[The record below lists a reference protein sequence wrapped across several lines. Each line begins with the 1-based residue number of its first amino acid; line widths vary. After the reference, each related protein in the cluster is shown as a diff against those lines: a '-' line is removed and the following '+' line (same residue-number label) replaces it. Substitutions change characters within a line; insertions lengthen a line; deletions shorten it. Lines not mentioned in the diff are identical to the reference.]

1 MKKTIIKTISVA
13 LVFVLTLAVLS
24 SCGWYPFG
32 DPSIF
37 PEGYTGGFGIGYGSM
52 LEYYW
57 VETYEECIEAIELL
71 KSHGSTFEETAIFSY
86 EGDLFDTKYCFKI
99 DGSKSEYV
107 KYGDNPFDRRGANVR
122 VESYAFF
129 EDVTIDEL
137 VYSYVDFYKVSYLTQ
152 NDYFEENNS
161 AIDFSTV
168 ELVYKWDE
176 YYKAYFAYYN
186 ENHIFCVYSYNE
198 NNPSDDSIKAI
209 LSSIEVVKGNK

>member
-1 MKKTIIKTISVA
+1 MKKSIIKTISAV
-13 LVFVLTLAVLS
+13 LVFVLSMLALS

-57 VETYEECIEAIELL
+57 VETYEECVEAIELL

-99 DGSKSEYV
+99 DGRKAHYV
-107 KYGDNPFDRRGANVR
+107 KYGDNPYDRFAEDVR

-129 EDVTIDEL
+129 EDVTIEEI
-137 VYSYVDFYKVSYLTQ
+137 VYSNVEFYKASYITQ
-152 NDYFEENNS
+152 TDYFEKNNS

-168 ELVYKWDE
+168 ELNYEWDD
-176 YYKAYFAYYN
+176 YFKSYFAYY
-186 ENHIFCVYSYNE
+186 EEKHILSVCSYSD
-198 NNPSDDSIKAI
+198 NNLSDDSIKAI
-209 LSSIEVVKGNK
+209 LSSIELVNTNK